1 MAAEFEEVVAAPDL
15 LDFQHIGP
23 DRSQLLLQFTLRR
36 DVGRLQLAGVRRRQ
50 RLAVQLAVGG
60 QRQLVED
67 DEMGRHHV
75 IRQMCTEFGF
85 QGFAQALLV
94 LIRLSWH

>member
-1 MAAEFEEVVAAPDL
+1 MATEFKEIVAATDL

-23 DRSQLLLQFTLRR
+23 DRRQLLLQFTLRH
-36 DVGRLQLAGVRRRQ
+36 DIGRLKLAGIRRRQ

-60 QRQLVED
+60 QGQLVED
-67 DEMGRHHV
+67 DEMRRHHV
-75 IRQMCTEFGF
+75 IRQMRPEFGF
-85 QGFAQALLV
+85 QGFAQVLLV